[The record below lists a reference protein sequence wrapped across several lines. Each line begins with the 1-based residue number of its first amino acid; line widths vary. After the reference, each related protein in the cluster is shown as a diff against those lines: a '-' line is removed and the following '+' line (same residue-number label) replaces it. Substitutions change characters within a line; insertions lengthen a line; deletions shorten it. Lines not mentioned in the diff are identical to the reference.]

1 MLAGDYTER
10 VEKLFTKLSKIEND
24 YSFYTSLTGS
34 WNELDLEEKNLDYE
48 ITFNNL
54 SFDTLEEKM
63 MAMDFQTYLPD
74 DILCKVDRSSMY
86 YSLETRTPFLDQDL
100 VEHAYKLPLNLKI
113 KNGKTKNILR
123 DVLSKHIPV
132 HLFERPKMGFGI
144 PIHDWIRSDLKDW
157 AYQMLF
163 ENSKT
168 DSYLP
173 NDLIKKKWDDHQ
185 AQKNNNFYEL
195 WSVIQLNQWIANQ

>member
-1 MLAGDYTER
+1 M
-10 VEKLFTKLSKIEND
+10 KL
-24 YSFYTSLTGS
+24 
-34 WNELDLEEKNLDYE
+34 
-48 ITFNNL
+48 
-54 SFDTLEEKM
+54 
-63 MAMDFQTYLPD
+63 
-74 DILCKVDRSSMY
+74 
-86 YSLETRTPFLDQDL
+86 
-100 VEHAYKLPLNLKI
+100 
-113 KNGKTKNILR
+113 KNGVGKLILR
-123 DVLSKHIPV
+123 GILYKYVPKELI
-132 HLFERPKMGFGI
+132 ERPKMGFGI
-144 PIHDWIRSDLKDW
+144 PIHDWIRSDLKGW